1 MRAIRRKAMIVPLRN
16 LSLLVACCVLA
27 VSFVAA
33 PAAAIPITGGTATI
47 GFPALANSGSI
58 DIFGP
63 GFSLNGIIAD
73 APGVFVCDIC
83 FPGPQSL
90 LAILTEGDLP
100 QATVVLDGMAFSPLF
115 LQDALL
121 TFQGTWT
128 APVPGPPNLSVIVP
142 FAFSGSVTP
151 SLTSGS
157 VDLTGSGTATIN
169 LVGGSLAYTR
179 QSVRY
184 DFAPVPEPTTVV
196 LVGSALG
203 LLTAARYRRQGRDV
217 SA

>member
-1 MRAIRRKAMIVPLRN
+1 M
-16 LSLLVACCVLA
+16 
-27 VSFVAA
+27 
-33 PAAAIPITGGTATI
+33 T
-47 GFPALANSGSI
+47 
-58 DIFGP
+58 
-63 GFSLNGIIAD
+63 
-73 APGVFVCDIC
+73 
-83 FPGPQSL
+83 
-90 LAILTEGDLP
+90 
-100 QATVVLDGMAFSPLF
+100 FSPLW
-115 LQDALL
+115 LPDAFL

-128 APVPGPPNLSVIVP
+128 APAPGGPPNLSVIVP